1 MTVHRDDMGTFNT
14 SKDRLIEHTRDI
26 LNRNPVYRNTTE
38 EQSGAVFI
46 TTVKPVVKP
55 DWLLLGTK
63 MIVQLDG
70 TETTS
75 TAKVSTVSQWFI
87 MGDVLNYYNRYMSE
101 FLAALREAVNK

>member
-1 MTVHRDDMGTFNT
+1 MTVHRDDMATFHT
-14 SKDRLIEHTRDI
+14 SKDRLIEHTRNI
-26 LNRNPVYRNTTE
+26 LNGSPIYRNTTE
-38 EQSGAVFI
+38 EQGGAVFI

-75 TAKVSTVSQWFI
+75 TAKVSTVSQWYV
-87 MGDVLNYYNRYMSE
+87 MGDITGYYNRYIRE
-101 FLAALREAVNK
+101 FLAALREAINK